1 MDRLMETGDKNETT
15 FCENILSDLQNGR
28 EREQCLN
35 LIMWTARFD
44 FPSLSSFADS
54 GWSGLLGSAEERA
67 VRSGHRE
74 SPGPPVRRPPSAAI
88 YSSQE
93 KPF

>member
-1 MDRLMETGDKNETT
+1 ML
-15 FCENILSDLQNGR
+15 
-28 EREQCLN
+28 REQCLN
-35 LIMWTARFD
+35 LMVATAWFD
-44 FPSLSSFADS
+44 FPSVSSSASS
-54 GWSGLLGSAEERA
+54 GRPGLLRSAEERA

-88 YSSQE
+88 NSSQE